1 MRLSGSIGK
10 VLAVM
15 ALALSATLMR
25 AQNDVVPWDFPDF
38 SATQVLQSN
47 VDIPMK
53 VYRSG
58 TSVRMVRNGAWTTL
72 YTPFKIY
79 NLTSYP
85 DGSHQCVVLR
95 PEQVKMLPS
104 PLELL
109 DGTKVERTPA
119 GTEVVEGHSC
129 KVEKVVVTRPDG
141 KIIESTV
148 WAAQDLKGIPVKIE
162 TKMPAHHYTAV
173 YRDIVL
179 GTPDKALFTPPDKC
193 TLYEKMGQVVEKVT
207 K

>member
-1 MRLSGSIGK
+1 MRLSGSVGK
-10 VLAVM
+10 IAAVM
-15 ALALSATLMR
+15 ALAWSATLMR

-38 SATQVLQSN
+38 SATQVLLAN

-58 TSVRMVRNGAWTTL
+58 TSVRMERSGAWSTL

-85 DGSHQCVVLR
+85 DGSRQCVVMR
-95 PEQVKMLPS
+95 PGQVKMLPS

-109 DGTKVERTPA
+109 NGIKVERTPA
-119 GTEVVEGHSC
+119 GTEVVEGHPC
-129 KVEKVVVTRPDG
+129 KIEKVVVTRPDG
-141 KIIESTV
+141 RTVESTV
-148 WAAQDLKGIPVKIE
+148 WEAQDLKGLPVKIE
-162 TKMPAHHYTAV
+162 SQLPPHKYKAV

-179 GTPDKALFTPPDKC
+179 GTPDKGLFTPPDKC
-193 TLYEKMGQVVEKVT
+193 TPYEKMGQVVEKVT